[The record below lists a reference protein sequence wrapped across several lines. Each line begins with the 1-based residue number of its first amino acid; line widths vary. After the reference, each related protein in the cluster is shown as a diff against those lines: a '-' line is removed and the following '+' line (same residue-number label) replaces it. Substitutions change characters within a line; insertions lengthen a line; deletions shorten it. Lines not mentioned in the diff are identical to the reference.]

1 MKHLIITISAALFLA
16 TCGTEPKSQ
25 EGCEEGC
32 KKENCEHEKG
42 EKSCAAE
49 CKKDCCSNEETKL
62 KIGDTNP
69 ALENKLM
76 DVSGEEIYIEEL
88 GKKNGT
94 LLIFSCNTCPFVVGN
109 GEKSQGW
116 ENRYN
121 DIQAMATKLE
131 IGFALINSN
140 EAKRS
145 GEDSFDNMILHAKE
159 RGYNGIK
166 YLVDSKHAVADAYS
180 AITTPHVYLFNANN
194 ELVYTGAIDDNV
206 DSKEEVKEH
215 WLADAM
221 KELAEGKE
229 ITKPIT
235 KNMGCSIKRVKKEDA
250 HHGHD
255 H

>member
-42 EKSCAAE
+42 EKSCAAD
-49 CKKDCCSNEETKL
+49 CKKDCCSKKETKL

-121 DIQAMATKLE
+121 DIQAMATELQNKIKQYDGE
-131 IGFALINSN
+131 SATKTDEENG
-140 EAKRS
+140 KRLQEVQS
-145 GEDSFDNMILHAKE
+145 MEQGIRQYQSQAQQDLQKKEFDL
-159 RGYNGIK
+159 
-166 YLVDSKHAVADAYS
+166 L
-180 AITTPHVYLFNANN
+180 
-194 ELVYTGAIDDNV
+194 
-206 DSKEEVKEH
+206 
-215 WLADAM
+215 
-221 KELAEGKE
+221 
-229 ITKPIT
+229 KPIT
-235 KNMGCSIKRVKKEDA
+235 EKAKNAILKVGKAKGFDYVLDASQGQGIIFAGGTDLLSDVKTEL
-250 HHGHD
+250 GF
-255 H
+255 